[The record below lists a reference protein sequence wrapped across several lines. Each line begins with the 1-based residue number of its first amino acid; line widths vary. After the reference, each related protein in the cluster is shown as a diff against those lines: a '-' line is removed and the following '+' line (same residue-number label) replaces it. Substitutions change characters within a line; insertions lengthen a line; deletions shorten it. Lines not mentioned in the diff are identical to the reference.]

1 MPRYLLVSAI
11 LLLTPFMAAQSRS
24 AQDNKSSDSQGT
36 HGAGAAYQPV
46 PVDEVR
52 RANPVKA
59 TPESLAAGKKIF
71 AMDCAVCHG
80 ADGRGK
86 TEVSKQSKIPDL
98 TVPGTLKGRTDGE
111 LSYRIKTGHGAMPG
125 EGDRVKPE
133 QLWDVVNYVRSLS
146 DKKLT
151 EEKAAQ

>member
-1 MPRYLLVSAI
+1 MLRYLLVFAT
-11 LLLTPFMAAQSRS
+11 LLVAPLITAQSRS
-24 AQDNKSSDSQGT
+24 AQDNNSSNRQGT

-52 RANPVKA
+52 RANPVKP
-59 TPESLAAGKKIF
+59 TPESLASGKKIF
-71 AMDCAVCHG
+71 AMDCALCHG
-80 ADGRGK
+80 MDGRGK
-86 TEVSKQSKIPDL
+86 TEVSKQSKVPDL
-98 TVPGTLKGRTDGE
+98 TTSATLKGRTDGE
-111 LSYRIKTGHGAMPG
+111 LSYRIKNGHGDMPG

-146 DKKLT
+146 EKKLT